1 MWPASTST
9 TMPSGSLRPSLTIVF
24 KSEPSGL
31 HESTRPSLRSK
42 TNRRPKVAFVVPFKD
57 FDFAALEDIEFTC
70 SFSEIDF
77 ANATA
82 QRERSKRFTFRN
94 ALNERAQTGDG
105 FADNQVLH
113 LKRAFV
119 GVERFGIC
127 EEARNVVVCG
137 YAVSSQQLSGPG
149 HRLAALGGAERFRKR
164 SMRVCH
170 FSFGLQLSQANQQTL
185 RGSDIGKH
193 PGEKVLDELK
203 RADRLSKLQTL
214 LGVLE
219 SILVRAHGASRRFP
233 ADEVASPA
241 QDFGRVAEGFIFLE
255 TVLLRDPAILHSDQA
270 VLNHLKCNLVL
281 NFFDLEARRGLVLH
295 DETLDLIVGK
305 VARPD
310 DRDVAP
316 RGVTDP
322 FFLPVDNPGVA
333 LAFGGRQ
340 QAASCSR
347 THQRLGQTEAADLFH
362 ASHRRKPLLFL
373 LFRSTVVDGRHCQ
386 AAVHTEE
393 RGNRRVDSSHLHRHQ
408 TG

>member
-1 MWPASTST
+1 MWPASAST

-77 ANATA
+77 ANETA
-82 QRERSKRFTFRN
+82 QRERPKRFAFRN
-94 ALNERAQTGDG
+94 ALNERAQTGDS

-119 GVERFGIC
+119 GVERFGIG
-127 EEARNVVVCG
+127 EKARNVVVCG
-137 YAVSSQQLSGPG
+137 YAVSSQQLPGPG

-164 SMRVCH
+164 RVRVGH

-185 RGSDIGKH
+185 RGSNIGKH

-203 RADRLSKLQTL
+203 GADRLSELQAL

-233 ADEVASPA
+233 ANEIARPA
-241 QDFGRVAEGFIFLE
+241 QDFGRVAERFVFLE
-255 TVLLRDPAILHSDQA
+255 TVLLRDPAVLHGDQA
-270 VLNHLKCNLVL
+270 VLNYLKSNLVL
-281 NFFDLEARRGLVLH
+281 NFFDLEARRSLVFN
-295 DETLDLIVGK
+295 DETLDLIVGN
-305 VARPD
+305 VERPD

-316 RGVTDP
+316 GGVADP
-322 FFLPVDNPGVA
+322 FFLAVDNPGVA
-333 LAFGGRQ
+333 LAFGSRQ
-340 QAASCSR
+340 KAPSCSR
-347 THQRLGQTEAADLFH
+347 THQRLGQTEAADLLH

-373 LFRSTVVDGRHCQ
+373 LFRSTVIDGRHCQ
-386 AAVHTEE
+386 AAVHAEE
-393 RGNRRVDSSHLHRHQ
+393 RRNRRVDASHLHRNQ
-408 TG
+408 AG